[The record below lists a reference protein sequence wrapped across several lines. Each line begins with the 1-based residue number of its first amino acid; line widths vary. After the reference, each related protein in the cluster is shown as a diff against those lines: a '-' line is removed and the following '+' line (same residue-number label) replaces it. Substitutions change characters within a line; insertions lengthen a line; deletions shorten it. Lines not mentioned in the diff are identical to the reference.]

1 METVFI
7 GQCVSNQDGQ
17 NGVHGKNVLSK
28 KVLVKELVYVTVMS
42 APEKWAGNVKTAQMV
57 SCLIF
62 LDYIQPY
69 LFKFFLHKNVYILT
83 SVLLM

>member
-17 NGVHGKNVLSK
+17 NGVHGQNVLSK

-42 APEKWAGNVKTAQMV
+42 APEQWTGNVKTAQMA
-57 SCLIF
+57 SSLIF
-62 LDYIQPY
+62 FRSYSARSKV
-69 LFKFFLHKNVYILT
+69 FVHKNIYIF
-83 SVLLM
+83 

>member
-17 NGVHGKNVLSK
+17 NGVHGQNVLSK
-28 KVLVKELVYVTVMS
+28 KVLVKELVYVTVMT

-62 LDYIQPY
+62 FRLYSAIS
-69 LFKFFLHKNVYILT
+69 L
-83 SVLLM
+83 